1 MRALASPS
9 NKSFFYRFGRIS
21 LHDSTFR
28 QFTPALRRP
37 AHPACSLSMDVV
49 RIAAIQP
56 RNFWGT
62 FVMQNTLE
70 QLRATVARFFIF
82 ALWLHVPVLLIVGLA
97 NDTAWLAGSLAGAAV
112 AAVATLVW
120 ITDRAGALARYTIA
134 IALTM
139 MVSLLVWLAHGPMQA
154 DTHMYY
160 FVTFAA
166 LTIFCDWRVIVL
178 AGSLTSAHHLGLNFF
193 MPYAVFPDGA
203 SMWRVALHALIVLIE
218 AAVLTWLTT
227 YLAKLLA
234 NNDSALAAM
243 AEAQR
248 RERELADERRAS
260 EEHNRAERKRA
271 TIDLADRFEASIKQV
286 TGAVSSAAD
295 ELRETAQ
302 SMATTADHTSDR
314 ATSVAMAAQQAS
326 ANVETI
332 SASSQEYGAAIE
344 EIGRHVSY
352 ASQVASGAVADGDR
366 TNATVMSLAETAER
380 IGDVLKLIGDI
391 AAQTNLLALNATIEA
406 ARAGEAGKGFAVV
419 AAEVKSLADQ
429 TAKATDQI
437 REQITAIQDETKAA
451 AGAISGICKT
461 IGEINTISA
470 KVADAV
476 ERQRGSTV
484 KMSRN
489 IDEAATGTRDVA
501 ENIGMVTSA
510 ATKTGTSAA
519 QVLGSA
525 SQLAS
530 QSERMRSEVEHFLTT
545 VRAA

>member
-1 MRALASPS
+1 
-9 NKSFFYRFGRIS
+9 
-21 LHDSTFR
+21 
-28 QFTPALRRP
+28 
-37 AHPACSLSMDVV
+37 
-49 RIAAIQP
+49 
-56 RNFWGT
+56 
-62 FVMQNTLE
+62 MQNTLE
-70 QLRATVARFFIF
+70 QLRATVARFFIVG
-82 ALWLHVPVLLIVGLA
+82 LWLHVPVLLAVGLM
-97 NDTAWLAGSLAGAAV
+97 NDSNWLAGPLTGAAV
-112 AAVATLVW
+112 AAVATIVW
-120 ITDRAGALARYTIA
+120 LTDSVGTLARYTIA

-139 MVSLLVWLAHGPMQA
+139 MVSLLVWLARGPMQP

-160 FVTFAA
+160 FVIFAA
-166 LTIFCDWRVIVL
+166 LTTFCDWRVIAI
-178 AGSLTSAHHLGLNFF
+178 AGTLTAAHHLGLNFV

-203 SMWRVALHALIVLIE
+203 SLGRVALHAFIVLIE

-227 YLAKLLA
+227 YLATLLA
-234 NNDSALAAM
+234 NNDRALTAM
-243 AEAQR
+243 ADAQQ
-248 RERELADERRAS
+248 RERELADEQRVS

-271 TIDLADRFEASIKQV
+271 TIELADRFEASIKQV

-302 SMATTADHTSDR
+302 SMTTTADRTSDR
-314 ATSVAMAAQQAS
+314 ASNVATAAQQAS

-332 SASSQEYGAAIE
+332 SASSQEYGAAID

-437 REQITAIQDETKAA
+437 RAQITAIQDETKAA
-451 AGAISGICKT
+451 AGAITGICKT
-461 IGEINTISA
+461 IGEINTIST

-476 ERQRGSTV
+476 ERQRVATD

-489 IDEAATGTRDVA
+489 IEDAATGTRDVA
-501 ENIGMVTSA
+501 ENIGVVTSA
-510 ATKTGTSAA
+510 ATETGSSAA
-519 QVLGSA
+519 QVLRSA

-530 QSERMRSEVEHFLTT
+530 QSDRMRDEVERFLTT